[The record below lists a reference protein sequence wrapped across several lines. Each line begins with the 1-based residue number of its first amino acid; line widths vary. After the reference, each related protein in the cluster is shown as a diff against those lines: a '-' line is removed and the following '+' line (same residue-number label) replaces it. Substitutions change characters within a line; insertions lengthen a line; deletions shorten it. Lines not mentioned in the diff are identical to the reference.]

1 MGIKQKVFSMLALL
15 FVLSAPLYGVLIADV
30 MAETDD
36 KKPALEETEGKQFK
50 DWILKCGGEGLKD
63 DKCYIVQNIFIQES
77 GLRILGVAAGYLGPD
92 DSPWLFF
99 TMPLGIFLP
108 TGMVFNI
115 DDGEEIKPPIRICLP
130 DGCKAS
136 IKLEGKL
143 LNALKKGNKAKV
155 AFLDGNTQKQITV
168 EVSLKGFS
176 RGFVAL

>member
-1 MGIKQKVFSMLALL
+1 MAIKQKIISMLALL
-15 FVLSAPLYGVLIADV
+15 LVLSVPILIPPA

-36 KKPALEETEGKQFK
+36 KKPAQEETEGKQFK

-63 DKCYIVQNIFIQES
+63 DQCYIVQNIFVQES
-77 GLRILGVAAGYLGPD
+77 GLRLLGVAASYLGPD
-92 DSPWLFF
+92 NSPWLFF

-115 DDGEEIKPPIRICLP
+115 DGGEEIKPPIRICLP

-136 IKLEGKL
+136 VKLEKKL
-143 LNALKKGNKAKV
+143 LNVLKKGNKAKV

-168 EVSLKGFS
+168 EVSLSGFS
-176 RGFVAL
+176 AGFAAL